1 MRKCLLILI
10 LTTAIFACKDKKKS
24 LTGTTTVEVKDFIE
38 VYNDLKLPY
47 TVADSNL
54 NKLPDTTTISQ
65 AIFSQFIPDTLL
77 ANSFGKETN
86 LVIHP
91 IGKYTNKDKET
102 YLVTHVKAN
111 NKSIIYLLVFDNN
124 KKFSSSLPLLS
135 TNANKEISN
144 SSTIDNRLA
153 ISLNKEWKVENDLL
167 YNRVIYAYNNVGTFT
182 IVMTETN
189 DPSHLAS
196 NINNPLDTL
205 PKTNKYS
212 GDYVK
217 GKKSF
222 LFLRDGKNAMTY
234 RFYVRFE
241 NDEEEPCTGEL
252 KGEIVMQNENAAVF
266 TENGDPCIVDFTFSK
281 NQVKVK
287 EQGSCGNHRGI
298 KCFFDDT
305 FTRKKEAKPKNN
317 TRP

>member
-1 MRKCLLILI
+1 MHKCLLILI
-10 LTTAIFACKDKKKS
+10 LIAAVFACKDKKKS
-24 LTGTTTVEVKDFIE
+24 LTGTTTVEVKDFME
-38 VYNDLKLPY
+38 VYNNLKLPY

-54 NKLPDTTTISQ
+54 NKLPDTTKISQ
-65 AIFSQFIPDTLL
+65 AIFSQFVPDTLL
-77 ANSFGKETN
+77 SNSFGKETN
-86 LVIHP
+86 LAIHP
-91 IGKYTNKDKET
+91 IGKFDNKDKET
-102 YLVTHVKAN
+102 YFVTHVRSK
-111 NKSIIYLLVFDNN
+111 NKSAIYLLVFDKN
-124 KKFSSSLPLLS
+124 KKFSASLPLLS
-135 TNANKEISN
+135 TNTNKEIAY
-144 SSTIDNRLA
+144 SSTIDNRFA
-153 ISLNKEWKVENDLL
+153 ISLNREWKVENDLL

-182 IVMTETN
+182 VVMTETN

-252 KGEIVMQNENAAVF
+252 KGEIVLQNETAAVF
-266 TENGDPCIVDFTFSK
+266 TENSDPCVVDFIFSK

-298 KCFFDDT
+298 KCFFDHT
-305 FTRKKEAKPKNN
+305 YTRKKEAKPKK
-317 TRP
+317 